1 MRVVLQDRHRPRL
14 EIIPFIDVMFF
25 LLATFMIVS
34 LSMTKNEAIS
44 IRLPQGTTT
53 VVQNPNDQLVVTVL
67 TSGDYS
73 VGISSAAKEKVAA
86 ADIAKRLGAL
96 KAANPD
102 PKVFVTGESDAPFE
116 RVIQVIDEGRKLGI
130 SRIAIQTTKP
140 KQGSPSQTGAPAPS
154 TQAGA
159 SGLSA
164 QGAQPQQNHPGEAAN
179 NNGKK

>member
-34 LSMTKNEAIS
+34 LSMTRNEAIS
-44 IRLPQGTTT
+44 IRLPQGTTA
-53 VVQNPNDQLVVTVL
+53 VVQNPNDQMIVTVRAD
-67 TSGDYS
+67 GDYTL
-73 VGISSAAKEKVAA
+73 GKDKVLA
-86 ADIAKRLGAL
+86 ADMPRRLAAL
-96 KAANPD
+96 KATNPD

-140 KQGSPSQTGAPAPS
+140 KPAGPAPTGLGAPANSNTRAPAAPARAHAASAAPPGSAPS
-154 TQAGA
+154 
-159 SGLSA
+159 
-164 QGAQPQQNHPGEAAN
+164 QPPPHN
-179 NNGKK
+179 

>member
-53 VVQNPNDQLVVTVL
+53 VVQNPNDQMIVTVL
-67 TSGDYS
+67 ANGDYS
-73 VGISSAAKEKVAA
+73 IGQDKVPAAGIGQKLA
-86 ADIAKRLGAL
+86 AL

-102 PKVFVTGESDAPFE
+102 PKIFVTGESDAPFE

-140 KQGSPSQTGAPAPS
+140 KPSGQPVAPSPSG
-154 TQAGA
+154 QAVQ
-159 SGLSA
+159 SPI
-164 QGAQPQQNHPGEAAN
+164 QPQQHGAGEVA

>member
-44 IRLPQGTTT
+44 IRLPQGTTA
-53 VVQNPNDQLVVTVL
+53 VIQNPNDQMIVTVL
-67 TSGDYS
+67 TNGDYS
-73 VGISSAAKEKVAA
+73 VGKEKVAA
-86 ADIAKRLGAL
+86 ADMAQRLAQL

-102 PKVFVTGESDAPFE
+102 PKIFVTGESDAPFE
-116 RVIQVIDEGRKLGI
+116 RVIQVIDEGRKIGI

-140 KQGSPSQTGAPAPS
+140 KPTGPGAPGQTSPAAPM
-154 TQAGA
+154 GA
-159 SGLSA
+159 SPPQKSQA
-164 QGAQPQQNHPGEAAN
+164 TQPQPQLQPHN
-179 NNGKK
+179 

>member
-53 VVQNPNDQLVVTVL
+53 VVQNPNDQMIVTVL
-67 TSGDYS
+67 ANGDYS
-73 VGISSAAKEKVAA
+73 IGKDKVP
-86 ADIAKRLGAL
+86 ADEIGKKLAAL
-96 KAANPD
+96 KAVNPD
-102 PKVFVTGESDAPFE
+102 PKIFVTGESDAPFE
-116 RVIQVIDEGRKLGI
+116 RVIQVVDEGRKLGI
-130 SRIAIQTTKP
+130 SQIAIQTTKP
-140 KQGSPSQTGAPAPS
+140 KPTGQPAAAAPPV
-154 TQAGA
+154 QAG
-159 SGLSA
+159 
-164 QGAQPQQNHPGEAAN
+164 QPQQQKPGEVA

>member
-34 LSMTKNEAIS
+34 LSMTKNEALS

-53 VVQNPNDQLVVTVL
+53 VVQNPNDQMIVTVL
-67 TSGDYS
+67 ANGDYS
-73 VGISSAAKEKVAA
+73 IGQDKVPSAE
-86 ADIAKRLGAL
+86 IAKKLAAL

-102 PKVFVTGESDAPFE
+102 PKIFVTGESDAPFE

-140 KQGSPSQTGAPAPS
+140 KQGGQPGASAPS
-154 TQAGA
+154 GQAV
-159 SGLSA
+159 
-164 QGAQPQQNHPGEAAN
+164 QPQQHGAGEVPS
-179 NNGKK
+179 NGKK

>member
-53 VVQNPNDQLVVTVL
+53 VTQNPNDQMIVTVL
-67 TSGDYS
+67 ANGDYS
-73 VGISSAAKEKVAA
+73 VGKEKVPA
-86 ADIAKRLGAL
+86 ADIAKRLAQL

-130 SRIAIQTTKP
+130 GRIAIQTTKTKP
-140 KQGSPSQTGAPAPS
+140 TGSGAPAGNAPTAQSRPAPQQSQS
-154 TQAGA
+154 TQ
-159 SGLSA
+159 
-164 QGAQPQQNHPGEAAN
+164 PQHN
-179 NNGKK
+179 

>member
-1 MRVVLQDRHRPRL
+1 MRVVLPDRHRPRL

-53 VVQNPNDQLVVTVL
+53 VVQNPNDQLIVTVRAD
-67 TSGDYS
+67 GDYS
-73 VGISSAAKEKVAA
+73 FGKEKVPAA
-86 ADIAKRLGAL
+86 EMAERLAAL

-102 PKVFVTGESDAPFE
+102 PKVFVTGEPEAPFE

-140 KQGSPSQTGAPAPS
+140 KPVAAGAGAASQPKAPAP
-154 TQAGA
+154 AGTVA
-159 SGLSA
+159 P
-164 QGAQPQQNHPGEAAN
+164 QPQPGQALHN
-179 NNGKK
+179 

>member
-53 VVQNPNDQLVVTVL
+53 VVQNPNDQMIVTVL
-67 TSGDYS
+67 ANGDYS
-73 VGISSAAKEKVAA
+73 IGKDKVP
-86 ADIAKRLGAL
+86 ADDIGKKLAAL

-116 RVIQVIDEGRKLGI
+116 RVIQVVDEGRRLGI

-140 KQGSPSQTGAPAPS
+140 KPTGQPGTAAPAGQ
-154 TQAGA
+154 T
-159 SGLSA
+159 
-164 QGAQPQQNHPGEAAN
+164 AQPQQHRAGEGV